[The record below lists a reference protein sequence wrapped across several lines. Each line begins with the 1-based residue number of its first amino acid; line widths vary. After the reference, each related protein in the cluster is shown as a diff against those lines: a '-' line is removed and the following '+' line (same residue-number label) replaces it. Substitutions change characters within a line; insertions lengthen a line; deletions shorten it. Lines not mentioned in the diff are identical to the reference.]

1 MSLLIFLQGKS
12 KCRQLQLGGST
23 AAGQCCGGSVP
34 AAAGSWFQ
42 PGGTAGAAGPDP
54 GANAAPRGD
63 ASVLPGHSG
72 VGPQGKAGVGRGQAT
87 EAQPGPE

>member
-1 MSLLIFLQGKS
+1 MSVIFLQGKS
-12 KCRQLQLGGST
+12 KCRQLQLGGS
-23 AAGQCCGGSVP
+23 AAGQCCGDGSGVP
-34 AAAGSWFQ
+34 AAASSWFQ

-63 ASVLPGHSG
+63 ASVLSGHSG